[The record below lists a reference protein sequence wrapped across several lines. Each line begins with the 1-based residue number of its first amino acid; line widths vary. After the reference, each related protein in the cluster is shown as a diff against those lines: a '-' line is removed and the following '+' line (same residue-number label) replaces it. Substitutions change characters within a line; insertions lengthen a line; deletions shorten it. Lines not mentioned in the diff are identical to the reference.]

1 MIGNP
6 STEESAR
13 AILTIFANRN
23 LRLMAGAVT
32 QAFLINPN
40 FTAED
45 YTTALSYAVEKGRLV
60 TKGTMIRLTDSGLGE
75 S

>member
-1 MIGNP
+1 MTGNP

-13 AILTIFANRN
+13 AVLAIFANRN
-23 LRLMAGAVT
+23 LRLMAGAVS
-32 QAFLINPN
+32 QAFLMNPN

-45 YTTALSYAVEKGRLV
+45 YTAGLSYAVEKGWLV
-60 TKGTMIRLTDSGLGE
+60 TEGTMIRLTEAGLGE